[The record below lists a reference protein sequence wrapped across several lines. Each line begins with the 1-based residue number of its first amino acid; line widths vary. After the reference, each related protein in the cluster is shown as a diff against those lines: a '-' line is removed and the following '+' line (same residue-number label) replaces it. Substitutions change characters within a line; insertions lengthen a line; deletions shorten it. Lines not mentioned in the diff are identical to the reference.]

1 MILVLELDSKVLSI
15 NHIVQMLRHWTKWCS
30 TSASHIGMTSLC
42 SHYVHI
48 FL

>member
-15 NHIVQMLRHWTKWCS
+15 NHIVQMLWHWTKWGS
-30 TSASHIGMTSLC
+30 ISASHIGMTSLC
-42 SHYVHI
+42 SHYARV